1 VPPVTG
7 RILAAIVMTAA
18 LVSPS
23 PQALVQSPATTVS
36 PALHDLRGV
45 AELRSLFDSD
55 RDKVRIVLLLSP
67 T

>member
-1 VPPVTG
+1 MTS
-7 RILAAIVMTAA
+7 RILAAIAMTTA
-18 LVSPS
+18 LAVPS
-23 PQALVQSPATTVS
+23 PQARVQSPSTVAS

-55 RDKVRIVLLLSP
+55 RDKIRVVLLLSP